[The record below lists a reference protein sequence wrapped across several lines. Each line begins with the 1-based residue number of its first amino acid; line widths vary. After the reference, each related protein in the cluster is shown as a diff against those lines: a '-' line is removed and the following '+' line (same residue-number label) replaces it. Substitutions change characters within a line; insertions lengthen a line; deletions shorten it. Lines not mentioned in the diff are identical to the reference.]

1 MIVRIIW
8 LLVLLC
14 LVAFLF
20 WCQHQL
26 LLPTVNPPYDK
37 LVHAVAYSSALLLA
51 GWALRPTFWRCLV
64 LALLGM
70 AVGAGQEWHQSW
82 LPGRVA
88 SVEDW
93 LADVAGLAVGL
104 LLCWLLSCWQRR
116 RPTPPAA
123 S

>member
-1 MIVRIIW
+1 MAWR
-8 LLVLLC
+8 LAVLLLLSS
-14 LVAFLF
+14 LVALLF
-20 WCQHQL
+20 WFQHQL
-26 LLPTVNPPYDK
+26 WLPTVNPPYDK
-37 LVHAVAYSSALLLA
+37 LVHAVAYGSALLLA
-51 GWALRPTFWRCLV
+51 GWSLRPTFWRCLV

-93 LADVAGLAVGL
+93 LADVAGLLVGL